1 MERFD
6 GLTFDEKGLIPAVVQ
21 DAANGEVLMLAY
33 MNAESLQKTIASG
46 RTHFWSRSRE
56 SLWLKGET
64 SGNVQEV
71 IDVKFDCD
79 ADALLILVQQKGAA
93 CHTGERSCF
102 YRSLAEDQQRGGR
115 REDSQPQTSPVAI
128 LDGLFEVI
136 RDRHENP
143 CPDSYTSSLL
153 AAGKERLLKKVGE
166 EATEVVIASMDGDSA
181 QIIHEVSD
189 LLYHIFV
196 LLALHE
202 LRPEAV
208 YKELGKRRSEK

>member
-6 GLTFDEKGLIPAVVQ
+6 DLTFDEKGLIPAVVQ

-33 MNAESLQKTIASG
+33 MNEESLRKTMTSG

-56 SLWLKGET
+56 SLWLKGEK

-71 IDVKFDCD
+71 VDVKFDCD
-79 ADALLILVQQKGAA
+79 ADALLILVQQKGVA

-102 YRSLAEDQQRGGR
+102 YRSLGEDQQREGL
-115 REDSQPQTSPVAI
+115 REASQPRTSPAAI

-136 RDRHENP
+136 QDRRESP
-143 CPDSYTSSLL
+143 CPGSYTSSLL
-153 AAGKERLLKKVGE
+153 AAGKAWILKKVGE

-208 YKELGKRRSEK
+208 YEELGKRRSEK